1 MSLAPLYKPLHFLQR
16 SVFIAKNLPPV
27 PKIVSKELKKS
38 GVVQCYTFKF
48 RVIFFKLSPFQD
60 VSNFDQFPRDIG
72 VPADETSG
80 WDADF

>member
-1 MSLAPLYKPLHFLQR
+1 MLNQIFRENGNFVATCMVNPT
-16 SVFIAKNLPPV
+16 
-27 PKIVSKELKKS
+27 KIN
-38 GVVQCYTFKF
+38 
-48 RVIFFKLSPFQD
+48 IFFKLSSFKD